1 MTCKHRFG
9 HACRVARVA
18 GAFLSLPA
26 RDEAAGGGG
35 QEMEPQRAALVLVLL
50 NLVGAEPALPLWQ
63 QQLYLETLTGFSGL
77 DDKAKRFRLLH
88 LAGGGGVPREGG
100 GSGSVLVV
108 WVSTLER
115 IVRRH
120 LGPLFE
126 GGSGAGVVAARAAV
140 EGLGSA
146 GSDWGGV
153 GGGITQLGLRGS
165 PGGEAPV
172 GAASDSMCL
181 GLAIYALCH
190 VGEAIGELTG
200 IPGDCDASSL
210 TLAGRPRCDAD
221 VMMCNVEVPCT
232 THHPARA
239 RACLQLT
246 VFCLGCSRVCV
257 LVRTQ
262 ACMQA
267 HLHVFIYFLCTF
279 IPLHK
284 PVDIKT
290 VVVSAT
296 ACCCP
301 AARRFSPRMIQVV
314 RGMLDST
321 WQPLLASMQ
330 QVGSK
335 PRTQARMGSARQA
348 GAALTP

>member
-1 MTCKHRFG
+1 MMCKHRFG

-26 RDEAAGGGG
+26 RDEAAGVGG

-77 DDKAKRFRLLH
+77 DGKAKRFRLLH

-221 VMMCNVEVPCT
+221 VMMCNVEVPCAA
-232 THHPARA
+232 HHASTC
-239 RACLQLT
+239 ACVSAIDSVLFGMHPRMRT
-246 VFCLGCSRVCV
+246 CAHTGMHASTSVCV
-257 LVRTQ
+257 
-262 ACMQA
+262 
-267 HLHVFIYFLCTF
+267 H
-279 IPLHK
+279 
-284 PVDIKT
+284 
-290 VVVSAT
+290 
-296 ACCCP
+296 
-301 AARRFSPRMIQVV
+301 
-314 RGMLDST
+314 
-321 WQPLLASMQ
+321 
-330 QVGSK
+330 
-335 PRTQARMGSARQA
+335 
-348 GAALTP
+348 